1 MWSVD
6 ELIVAAATV
15 PGAGGRAIVRIAGH
29 GLDAVLRRMF
39 ETSAAGFP
47 APGER
52 PRAVSVRFAADGL
65 GRDWGPLE
73 LTVLAWPGPAGP
85 IGGPLAEVQL
95 PSSAPLVDAV
105 VAEACCHGAR
115 LARGGEFTLRAF
127 LTGRLDLVQAEAVL
141 GVVEAHTPDEL
152 TAALDRL
159 AGGAGRSLAG
169 VRSDLLDLLA
179 DIEASIDFAD
189 ETAPDSVPVA
199 VAWSEVLRRLDGC
212 HAEIGEASRR
222 LAMRTT
228 AANDLPRLVLVGRPN
243 IGKSSLLNRLAGHEA
258 ALVADESGTTRDWI
272 EIRLPVA
279 GAREVVL
286 VDLAG
291 VMSEAGET
299 AAEAAA
305 GVGIP
310 TDAGGDDEIG
320 RLAQQRAA
328 TEIARADVLIACRD
342 AAEPVLPLIPAGVAA
357 RIDVLTRSDRAAMP
371 PCAGVI
377 ATSSRT
383 GAGIAE
389 LRRAIE
395 AAVATL
401 PPRGPAA
408 TVRMA
413 VGCDAAARAV
423 AKVRR
428 EVLAAISGAA
438 VDEALVAEGIRG
450 AVESL
455 AEITGAA
462 IGGDLLDRIFS
473 RHCIGK

>member
-1 MWSVD
+1 VFDRDASGRT
-6 ELIVAAATV
+6 AAAK
-15 PGAGGRAIVRIAGH
+15 RI
-29 GLDAVLRRMF
+29 
-39 ETSAAGFP
+39 E
-47 APGER
+47 
-52 PRAVSVRFAADGL
+52 DG
-65 GRDWGPLE
+65 
-73 LTVLAWPGPAGP
+73 VAGPAGP

-212 HAEIGEASRR
+212 HADIGEASRR

-291 VMSEAGET
+291 VWGEAGET
-299 AAEAAA
+299 AGEEAAGA
-305 GVGIP
+305 GLP
-310 TDAGGDDEIG
+310 TDAGDDEIG

-342 AAEPVLPLIPAGVAA
+342 AADPVLPLIQPGGAP
-357 RIDVLTRSDRAAMP
+357 RIDVLTRSDRAAVP
-371 PCAGVI
+371 PCVGVI

-423 AKVRR
+423 AEARR

>member
-1 MWSVD
+1 
-6 ELIVAAATV
+6 
-15 PGAGGRAIVRIAGH
+15 
-29 GLDAVLRRMF
+29 
-39 ETSAAGFP
+39 
-47 APGER
+47 
-52 PRAVSVRFAADGL
+52 
-65 GRDWGPLE
+65 
-73 LTVLAWPGPAGP
+73 
-85 IGGPLAEVQL
+85 
-95 PSSAPLVDAV
+95 
-105 VAEACCHGAR
+105 
-115 LARGGEFTLRAF
+115 
-127 LTGRLDLVQAEAVL
+127 
-141 GVVEAHTPDEL
+141 
-152 TAALDRL
+152 
-159 AGGAGRSLAG
+159 
-169 VRSDLLDLLA
+169 
-179 DIEASIDFAD
+179 
-189 ETAPDSVPVA
+189 
-199 VAWSEVLRRLDGC
+199 
-212 HAEIGEASRR
+212 
-222 LAMRTT
+222 MRTT

-243 IGKSSLLNRLAGHEA
+243 IGKSSLLNCLAGHEA

-291 VMSEAGET
+291 VWGEAGET
-299 AAEAAA
+299 AGEAAA
-305 GVGIP
+305 GAGLP
-310 TDAGGDDEIG
+310 TDAGDDEIG

-342 AAEPVLPLIPAGVAA
+342 AAEPVLPLIQAGGAP
-357 RIDVLTRSDRAAMP
+357 RIDVLTRSDRAAVP

-377 ATSSRT
+377 ATSSHT
-383 GAGIAE
+383 GAGIVE

-395 AAVATL
+395 AAAATL
-401 PPRGPAA
+401 PPRGPTA

-423 AKVRR
+423 AEARR

>member
-1 MWSVD
+1 MWSAD

-39 ETSAAGFP
+39 EASAAGFP

-65 GRDWGPLE
+65 RRDWGPLE

-291 VMSEAGET
+291 VMSEAGE
-299 AAEAAA
+299 AAGEAA
-305 GVGIP
+305 GPGIP
-310 TDAGGDDEIG
+310 TDAGDDEIG
-320 RLAQQRAA
+320 RCADRLPRRRGAGAPADSAGGRPPHRRAHEVGSRRRAA
-328 TEIARADVLIACRD
+328 VRGRDRHEQPHRGGDCGAAPRHRGRGGDATAAGPDRDGADGGGLRRGGQGGRRGQAGGARGNLRSCRRRG
-342 AAEPVLPLIPAGVAA
+342 AGGGGHPRGGGVARGDHGGRDRRRPA
-357 RIDVLTRSDRAAMP
+357 RSDILPALHREMRP
-371 PCAGVI
+371 P
-377 ATSSRT
+377 
-383 GAGIAE
+383 
-389 LRRAIE
+389 
-395 AAVATL
+395 
-401 PPRGPAA
+401 
-408 TVRMA
+408 
-413 VGCDAAARAV
+413 
-423 AKVRR
+423 
-428 EVLAAISGAA
+428 
-438 VDEALVAEGIRG
+438 
-450 AVESL
+450 
-455 AEITGAA
+455 
-462 IGGDLLDRIFS
+462 
-473 RHCIGK
+473 

>member
-1 MWSVD
+1 MWSAD

-39 ETSAAGFP
+39 EASAAGFP

-243 IGKSSLLNRLAGHEA
+243 IGKSSLLNCLAGHEA

-299 AAEAAA
+299 AGEEAAGA
-305 GVGIP
+305 GLP
-310 TDAGGDDEIG
+310 TDAGDDEIG

-342 AAEPVLPLIPAGVAA
+342 AAEPVLPLIQAGGAA
-357 RIDVLTRSDRAAMP
+357 RIDVLTRSDRVAVP

-423 AKVRR
+423 AEARR

-438 VDEALVAEGIRG
+438 VDEALVAESIRG

>member
-1 MWSVD
+1 MWSAD

-39 ETSAAGFP
+39 EASAVGFP
-47 APGER
+47 VPGER

-65 GRDWGPLE
+65 RRDWGPLE

-212 HAEIGEASRR
+212 HADIGEASRR

-291 VMSEAGET
+291 VWGEAGET
-299 AAEAAA
+299 AGEEAAGA
-305 GVGIP
+305 GLP
-310 TDAGGDDEIG
+310 TDAGDDEIG

-342 AAEPVLPLIPAGVAA
+342 AADPVLPLIQPGGAP
-357 RIDVLTRSDRAAMP
+357 RIDVLTRSDRAAVP
-371 PCAGVI
+371 PCVGVI

-423 AKVRR
+423 AEARR
-428 EVLAAISGAA
+428 EVLAALSGAA

>member
-1 MWSVD
+1 MWSAD

-29 GLDAVLRRMF
+29 GLDAVLRQMF
-39 ETSAAGFP
+39 EASAAGFP

-65 GRDWGPLE
+65 RRDWGPLE

-141 GVVEAHTPDEL
+141 GVVEARTPDEL

-243 IGKSSLLNRLAGHEA
+243 IGKSSLLNCLAGHEA

-291 VMSEAGET
+291 VWGEAGET
-299 AAEAAA
+299 ARGGAA
-305 GVGIP
+305 GPGLP
-310 TDAGGDDEIG
+310 TDAGDDEIG

-342 AAEPVLPLIPAGVAA
+342 AAELALPLIQAGGAP
-357 RIDVLTRSDRAAMP
+357 RIDVLTRSDRVAMP

-423 AKVRR
+423 AEARR

>member
-1 MWSVD
+1 MWSAD

-39 ETSAAGFP
+39 EASAAGFP

-65 GRDWGPLE
+65 RRDWGPLE

-212 HAEIGEASRR
+212 HAEIGEVSRR

-291 VMSEAGET
+291 VWGEAGET
-299 AAEAAA
+299 AGEAA
-305 GVGIP
+305 GPGIP
-310 TDAGGDDEIG
+310 TDAGDDEIG

-342 AAEPVLPLIPAGVAA
+342 AAEPVLPLIQPGGAP
-357 RIDVLTRSDRAAMP
+357 RIDVLTRSDRAAVP

-401 PPRGPAA
+401 PPRGPTA

-423 AKVRR
+423 AEARR

>member
-1 MWSVD
+1 MWSAD

-65 GRDWGPLE
+65 RRE

-105 VAEACCHGAR
+105 IAEACCHGAR

-243 IGKSSLLNRLAGHEA
+243 IGKSSLLNRLAGREA
-258 ALVADESGTTRDWI
+258 ALGADESGTPRAWI

-291 VMSEAGET
+291 VWGEAGET
-299 AAEAAA
+299 VGEAAA
-305 GVGIP
+305 GGGLP
-310 TDAGGDDEIG
+310 TDAGDDEIG

-423 AKVRR
+423 AMVRR